1 MRAECALSIELG
13 TPRRSLLDNLDR
25 LNPGAVEGEELLN
38 ANAIALAADG
48 EVAGDVIAAVI
59 DSENLALEIL
69 NAELIAFLN
78 LDGDANDIA
87 SVELREVLLSELSGL
102 LGVDLIQNLDTHDLT
117 SFKDYLPALTALR
130 AWWGLRVGFFARRM
144 RDATVAEGLAPLESQ

>member
-25 LNPGAVEGEELLN
+25 LDPGAVEGEELLD

-48 EVAGDVIAAVI
+48 EVAGDILAAVI

-69 NAELIAFLN
+69 NAELIAFLD

-130 AWWGLRVGFFARRM
+130 AWWGLRAGF
-144 RDATVAEGLAPLESQ
+144 

>member
-25 LNPGAVEGEELLN
+25 LDPGAVEGEELLN

-69 NAELIAFLN
+69 NAELIAFLDF
-78 LDGDANDIA
+78 DGDADDIA
-87 SVELREVLLSELSGL
+87 SVELGEVLLSELSGL
-102 LGVDLIQNLDTHDLT
+102 LGVDLIQNLDTH
-117 SFKDYLPALTALR
+117 
-130 AWWGLRVGFFARRM
+130 AR
-144 RDATVAEGLAPLESQ
+144 